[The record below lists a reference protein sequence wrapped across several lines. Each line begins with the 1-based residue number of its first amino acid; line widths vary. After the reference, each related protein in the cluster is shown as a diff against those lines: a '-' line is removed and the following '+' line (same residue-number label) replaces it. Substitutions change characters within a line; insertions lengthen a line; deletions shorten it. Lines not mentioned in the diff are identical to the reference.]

1 MARGTVGWNRKTGR
15 VEWIP
20 GDGDAGMVPGRM
32 ARAGRVA
39 LGLLVTVGYLGA
51 IVLALYLF
59 GFGNR

>member
-1 MARGTVGWNRKTGR
+1 MARGTVGWNRRTGR
-15 VEWIP
+15 VEWMP
-20 GDGDAGMVPGRM
+20 DEGEPVAPGRM
-32 ARAGRVA
+32 ARAGAVV

>member
-15 VEWIP
+15 VEWMP
-20 GDGDAGMVPGRM
+20 DEGEPVVTGRM

-39 LGLLVTVGYLGA
+39 LGLLVTVGYIGA

>member
-20 GDGDAGMVPGRM
+20 GDEGEPVVPGRM
-32 ARAGRVA
+32 ARAGAVV
-39 LGLLVTVGYLGA
+39 LGLLVTVGYLG
-51 IVLALYLF
+51 IVVLALYLF

>member
-1 MARGTVGWNRKTGR
+1 MARGTVGWNRKTGL

-20 GDGDAGMVPGRM
+20 GDDDAVAPGRM
-32 ARAGRVA
+32 ARAGAVV
-39 LGLLVTVGYLGA
+39 LGLLVTVGYLGE